1 MGGFG
6 DFIRQ
11 ESLEKPPEEAECIKG
26 MKNQPPY
33 TGHHESSFNFFSSS
47 SSQSFPQLSN
57 SRRFQNFSLIF
68 FEPENLLKRIS
79 SGSYT
84 EVYNMHVCT

>member
-1 MGGFG
+1 MAGVGRVATGGFG

-33 TGHHESSFNFFSSS
+33 TGHHESAFNFIFLLPKVS
-47 SSQSFPQLSN
+47 PQLSN
-57 SRRFQNFSLIF
+57 SCW
-68 FEPENLLKRIS
+68 
-79 SGSYT
+79 
-84 EVYNMHVCT
+84 V

>member
-1 MGGFG
+1 MAGVGRVATGGFG

-33 TGHHESSFNFFSSS
+33 TGHHESAFNFFFFF
-47 SSQSFPQLSN
+47 QKFLPNFQTAAGFRTLVWFSFKT
-57 SRRFQNFSLIF
+57 F
-68 FEPENLLKRIS
+68 
-79 SGSYT
+79 
-84 EVYNMHVCT
+84 

>member
-1 MGGFG
+1 MAGVGSVATGGFG

-33 TGHHESSFNFFSSS
+33 TGHHESAFNFFFSSS
-47 SSQSFPQLSN
+47 KSFSPTFKQLLGLE
-57 SRRFQNFSLIF
+57 F
-68 FEPENLLKRIS
+68 
-79 SGSYT
+79 
-84 EVYNMHVCT
+84 